1 MITEKELHEAIAEC
15 QGQRNPNA
23 NTCIKLASFYTIL
36 DHMAEKPSYSEMPN
50 YSFANET
57 ENTVKYQSGTEFA
70 DAVISE
76 RYRICRC
83 GIRQRCE
90 RDNEYNGRV
99 DEHAFG
105 DQSAIISKRNEE
117 SGRIDHSLF

>member
-1 MITEKELHEAIAEC
+1 MITEQELHEAIAEC

-36 DHMAEKPSYSEMPN
+36 DHMAEKPSYSEMPK

-70 DAVISE
+70 DAVYGKDVNEIMGIMDELMSTLSVINPPL
-76 RYRICRC
+76 YRSVMR
-83 GIRQRCE
+83 
-90 RDNEYNGRV
+90 RV
-99 DEHAFG
+99 VE
-105 DQSAIISKRNEE
+105 
-117 SGRIDHSLF
+117 

>member
-36 DHMAEKPSYSEMPN
+36 DHMEKDEMGQSPQPM

-57 ENTVKYQSGTEFA
+57 ENTIHYQSGTEFA
-70 DAVISE
+70 EAI
-76 RYRICRC
+76 Y
-83 GIRQRCE
+83 G
-90 RDNEYNGRV
+90 RDV
-99 DEHAFG
+99 DEILSIM
-105 DQSAIISKRNEE
+105 DELMSTISVVNPPLYRSVMRRVTE
-117 SGRIDHSLF
+117 

>member
-1 MITEKELHEAIAEC
+1 MIKKEDLLEAIAEC

-70 DAVISE
+70 DAV
-76 RYRICRC
+76 Y
-83 GIRQRCE
+83 G
-90 RDNEYNGRV
+90 RDV
-99 DEHAFG
+99 DEIMG
-105 DQSAIISKRNEE
+105 IMDELMSTLSVVNPPLYRSVMRRVVE
-117 SGRIDHSLF
+117 

>member
-23 NTCIKLASFYTIL
+23 NTCMKLASYYTIL
-36 DHMAEKPSYSEMPN
+36 DHITDGSKTEEQPVEPM

-70 DAVISE
+70 DAVYGKDADEIMGIMDELMSTLSVVHPPL
-76 RYRICRC
+76 YRSVMR
-83 GIRQRCE
+83 
-90 RDNEYNGRV
+90 RV
-99 DEHAFG
+99 VE
-105 DQSAIISKRNEE
+105 
-117 SGRIDHSLF
+117 

>member
-1 MITEKELHEAIAEC
+1 MITEQELHEAIAEC

-70 DAVISE
+70 DAVH
-76 RYRICRC
+76 
-83 GIRQRCE
+83 GM
-90 RDNEYNGRV
+90 DV
-99 DEHAFG
+99 DEIMSIM
-105 DQSAIISKRNEE
+105 DELMSTLSVVNPPLYRSVMRRVVE
-117 SGRIDHSLF
+117 

>member
-1 MITEKELHEAIAEC
+1 MITEQELHEAIAEC

-70 DAVISE
+70 DAV
-76 RYRICRC
+76 Y
-83 GIRQRCE
+83 
-90 RDNEYNGRV
+90 GRNV
-99 DEHAFG
+99 DEIMSVV
-105 DQSAIISKRNEE
+105 DELMSTLSVINP
-117 SGRIDHSLF
+117 SLYAGVMRRL